1 MPPAWSMDG
10 KEGNRRMGKKKL
22 DCQDPLVWAKADRL
36 LSRFAGGYGKAI
48 YMSIEGDLKTINL
61 VYGNNFETH
70 ELPEVPGSYT
80 ELLAAAERLYAP
92 RKMEEA
98 EQALNA

>member
-1 MPPAWSMDG
+1 
-10 KEGNRRMGKKKL
+10 MGKKKL
-22 DCQDPLVWAKADRL
+22 GCQDPHVWAKADRL
-36 LSRFAGGYGKAI
+36 LTRLAGGYNKPLC
-48 YMSIEGDLKTINL
+48 MSIEGDLKTINL

-80 ELLAAAERLYAP
+80 ELLAAAERLYDP